1 MAHHDFG
8 LPGLRALNFSQARE
22 FSQARKTKIQGL
34 AGICKKRFRFRGQ
47 KKGKDSASGDKRR
60 EKIFCSEARKIATRA
75 GMLPGARGKFSI
87 RTGILPPRAGN
98 FRSAQNFAGRAGNFR
113 SAQEFCRRAQ
123 EIFDLRKDFPPLGG
137 RRGRLDFSGCSGILT
152 KIAAENLHFYCGRNP
167 NKIHPGGLS
176 SHFL

>member
-34 AGICKKRFRFRGQ
+34 AGIC
-47 KKGKDSASGDKRR
+47 
-60 EKIFCSEARKIATRA
+60 
-75 GMLPGARGKFSI
+75 GKFSI

-137 RRGRLDFSGCSGILT
+137 RRGRLDFSGCSADLRKFALT
-152 KIAAENLHFYCGRNP
+152 QLRKAA
-167 NKIHPGGLS
+167 S
-176 SHFL
+176 

>member
-113 SAQEFCRRAQ
+113 S
-123 EIFDLRKDFPPLGG
+123 PPLAQQA
-137 RRGRLDFSGCSGILT
+137 RRLENFESSGILR
-152 KIAAENLHFYCGRNP
+152 KFAAINLHPSCAKLPAG
-167 NKIHPGGLS
+167 
-176 SHFL
+176 